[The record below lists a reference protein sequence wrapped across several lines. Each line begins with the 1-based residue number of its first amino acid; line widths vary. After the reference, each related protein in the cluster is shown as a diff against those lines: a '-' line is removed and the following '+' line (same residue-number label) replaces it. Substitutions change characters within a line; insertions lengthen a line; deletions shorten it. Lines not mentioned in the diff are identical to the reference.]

1 MVLKD
6 VIEWDGIIIG
16 LQNDAAFCWFSL
28 TVAATSELYATAA
41 TTASETAISSAEG
54 NTGVV
59 AISEAVA
66 VMAAT
71 SVAAAV
77 AVVEIGVGVGVEVL
91 DSGDWN
97 AWFDADVFV
106 DSGVASFSSA
116 CGWGCTWIGAG
127 GGIWVAGG
135 QMLKSSSNSEANTLR
150 LERGVRLFNKSSAFV
165 IVFDNKSLSRTV

>member
-41 TTASETAISSAEG
+41 TTTSETAISSAEG
-54 NTGVV
+54 NVGKA
-59 AISEAVA
+59 AIAIVSVIIVA
-66 VMAAT
+66 VGA
-71 SVAAAV
+71 S
-77 AVVEIGVGVGVEVL
+77 
-91 DSGDWN
+91 DSNDWN
-97 AWFDADVFV
+97 AWFDVDVIV
-106 DSGVASFSSA
+106 DAGVTGFSSA
-116 CGWGCTWIGAG
+116 CGCALKGAG

-135 QMLKSSSNSEANTLR
+135 QMIRSSSNSEASTLR